1 MTKPA
6 GGSGSL
12 RTPLRAPPEPLHDA
26 GDKCRNWRLWARNS
40 LQLAGNWQAIGAH
53 FRPELSAGC

>member
-26 GDKCRNWRLWARNS
+26 GDKTSHNAV
-40 LQLAGNWQAIGAH
+40 LALNGAQGLAIGV
-53 FRPELSAGC
+53 